1 MDKINSRD
9 HWSERQ
15 IIDFAHDRREWLR
28 EVMKDKDLEPLHRLI
43 GVAIGLRINH
53 RSEDAWPGIPKI
65 AEDVGASAR
74 TVIRAIE
81 VLAGEDKPKMKDGV
95 VVKPA
100 LGKKYLKVARKK
112 RGGNRYEMI
121 FSRHR

>member
-28 EVMKDKDLEPLHRLI
+28 EVMKDKDLEPLHKLI

-53 RSEDAWPGIPKI
+53 ATEDAWPGIPKI

-81 VLAGEDKPKMKDGV
+81 VLAGEDKPKVKDGV

-100 LGKKYLKVARKK
+100 LGKRYLKVSRKK

-121 FSRHR
+121 FSRNR